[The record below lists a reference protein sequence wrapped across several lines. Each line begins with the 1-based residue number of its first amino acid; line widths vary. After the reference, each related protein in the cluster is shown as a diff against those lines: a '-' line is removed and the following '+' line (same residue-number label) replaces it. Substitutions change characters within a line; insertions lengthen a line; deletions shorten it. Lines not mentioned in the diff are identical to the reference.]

1 MPEGLEDA
9 YGPMKDQERGSAR
22 GLLEYLIRFVN
33 RLYPPVTPEHLKDGR
48 VVSRHI
54 PQKQLQHLFRVAVH
68 GPSTQSD
75 PDLRQ
80 PSDHLLAEIRRQS
93 ARIEW
98 VHLLKRTEAGA
109 RWSHHG
115 FFPDFEPFFGFVQT
129 LLMDAELR
137 EDLREC
143 QYRGCGNFFLS
154 KGRNKLYCDE
164 ECMLHAHTRNSATRK
179 NKGRAR
185 DALIKEGYGRERVH
199 DAVEQ
204 AFRENP
210 DAKAKQLAVYAE
222 AILKVAGRAT
232 KR

>member
-1 MPEGLEDA
+1 MPEGLEGA

-33 RLYPPVTPEHLKDGR
+33 KLYIPVTPEDFQGGR
-48 VVSRHI
+48 VISRPI
-54 PQKQLQHLFRVAVH
+54 GQEQLRRLFHVAVH
-68 GPSTQSD
+68 GPSTQGD
-75 PDLRQ
+75 PYLRQ
-80 PSDHLLAEIRRQS
+80 PSDDLLAEIRRKS
-93 ARIEW
+93 ARIQW
-98 VHLLKRTEAGA
+98 AHLLERTETGA

-115 FFPDFEPFFGFVQT
+115 FLPDFEPFFGFVTT

-137 EDLREC
+137 KDLGEC

-164 ECMLHAHTRNSATRK
+164 ECMLHAHTQDSATRK

-185 DALIKEGYGRERVH
+185 DALIKQGYGRERVH

-210 DAKAKQLAVYAE
+210 EAKARALARCAE
-222 AILKVAGRAT
+222 SRLRKGRA
-232 KR
+232 KG